1 VKRVRV
7 SRIVIKRALLLGTLA
22 VGLLI
27 GLGSGSG
34 AVAAG
39 SPPLVVRELSSQ
51 AHVKAT
57 VSFTNARCR
66 QGARAAQI
74 AYLVTAKST
83 DRRWSLSIEFPRF
96 TGRHRYEIPFGS
108 SDTDPHVTFDG
119 PDGEFSSLNRPR
131 RSFSGPGFV
140 TLGPRGAVQL
150 GDGYIANQ
158 DFSGSVA
165 AVGTLH
171 CPVPRRQKGR

>member
-1 VKRVRV
+1 VRTIRPV
-7 SRIVIKRALLLGTLA
+7 LAALFVLGVALA
-22 VGLLI
+22 V
-27 GLGSGSG
+27 
-34 AVAAG
+34 APVASSAG
-39 SPPLVVRELSSQ
+39 SPPLVVRELSGQ

-57 VSFTNARCR
+57 VTFTKARCR
-66 QGARAAQI
+66 RGAPGAQI

-83 DRRWSLSIEFPRF
+83 NKSWSLSIEFPRF
-96 TGRHRYEIPFGS
+96 SGRHRYEIPFGS
-108 SDTDPHVTFDG
+108 SDTDPHVSFTG
-119 PDGEFSSLNRPR
+119 PDGEFSSLNRPP

-165 AVGTLH
+165 AVGTVH
-171 CPVPRRQKGR
+171 CPVPRPRKGR

>member
-1 VKRVRV
+1 MRSIRPVLPTLFV
-7 SRIVIKRALLLGTLA
+7 LGAALA
-22 VGLLI
+22 V
-27 GLGSGSG
+27 
-34 AVAAG
+34 APVASSAG
-39 SPPLVVRELSSQ
+39 SPSLSVRELSGQ

-57 VSFTNARCR
+57 VTFTKARCQR
-66 QGARAAQI
+66 GVRGAQI

-83 DRRWSLSIEFPRF
+83 DKRWSLAIVFPRF

-108 SDTDPHVTFDG
+108 SDTDPHVTFTG
-119 PDGEFSSLNRPR
+119 PDGEFSSLNRPP

-140 TLGPRGAVQL
+140 TLGARGAVQL

-165 AVGTLH
+165 AVGTVH
-171 CPVPRRQKGR
+171 CPVPRPRKGRH

>member
-1 VKRVRV
+1 MRSIRPVLATLFVLGA
-7 SRIVIKRALLLGTLA
+7 ALA
-22 VGLLI
+22 M
-27 GLGSGSG
+27 
-34 AVAAG
+34 APVALSAG
-39 SPPLVVRELSSQ
+39 GPPLSVSELSGE

-57 VSFTNARCR
+57 VTFTKARCQR
-66 QGARAAQI
+66 GARGAQI

-83 DRRWSLSIEFPRF
+83 NKRWSLAITFPRF

-108 SDTDPHVTFDG
+108 SDTDPNVTFTG
-119 PDGEFSSLNRPR
+119 PDGEFSSLNRPP

-140 TLGPRGAVQL
+140 TLGGRGAVQL

-165 AVGTLH
+165 AVGTVH
-171 CPVPRRQKGR
+171 CPVSRPRKGR

>member
-1 VKRVRV
+1 MRTIHPVLTTLFVLGA
-7 SRIVIKRALLLGTLA
+7 ALA
-22 VGLLI
+22 I
-27 GLGSGSG
+27 
-34 AVAAG
+34 APVASSAG
-39 SPPLVVRELSSQ
+39 SPPLVVRELSGQ

-57 VSFTNARCR
+57 VTFKTARCQR
-66 QGARAAQI
+66 GARKAQI

-83 DRRWSLSIEFPRF
+83 NKRWSLSIEFPRF

-108 SDTDPHVTFDG
+108 SDADPHVTFTG

-140 TLGPRGAVQL
+140 ALGPRGAVQL

-165 AVGTLH
+165 AVGTVH
-171 CPVPRRQKGR
+171 CPVPRPRKGR

>member
-1 VKRVRV
+1 MRT
-7 SRIVIKRALLLGTLA
+7 SRPVLATLFVLGAALVVA
-22 VGLLI
+22 PVA
-27 GLGSGSG
+27 S
-34 AVAAG
+34 AAG
-39 SPPLVVRELSSQ
+39 SPPLSVRELSGE

-57 VSFTNARCR
+57 VTFSKARCQR
-66 QGARAAQI
+66 GARGAQI

-83 DRRWSLSIEFPRF
+83 NKRWSLAIAFSQF

-108 SDTDPHVTFDG
+108 SDTDPHVTFTG
-119 PDGEFSSLNRPR
+119 PDGEFSSLNTPS

-140 TLGPRGAVQL
+140 TLGARGAVQL

-158 DFSGSVA
+158 DFSASVA

-171 CPVPRRQKGR
+171 CPVPRPRKGR

>member
-1 VKRVRV
+1 MRTIRPVLATWSVLGA
-7 SRIVIKRALLLGTLA
+7 ALA
-22 VGLLI
+22 I
-27 GLGSGSG
+27 APAASS
-34 AVAAG
+34 AG
-39 SPPLVVRELSSQ
+39 SAPLVVRELSGQ

-57 VSFTNARCR
+57 VTFTKARCQR
-66 QGARAAQI
+66 GARGAQI

-83 DRRWSLSIEFPRF
+83 DKRWSLSIEFPRF

-108 SDTDPHVTFDG
+108 SDTDPHVTFTG

-140 TLGPRGAVQL
+140 TPGPQGAVQL

-158 DFSGSVA
+158 DFSASVA
-165 AVGTLH
+165 AVGTVH
-171 CPVPRRQKGR
+171 CPVAHARKGR